1 MTVMILQSQ
10 GSNLFVLW
18 IVAWRY
24 FLRRSWW
31 SSRSIWCIQ
40 VIFFAHSIGKACP
53 KSFRFS
59 NIVFHILYI
68 AFEFWLIT
76 SLSTALWPL
85 SFVAIFVSSSS
96 VILIG
101 SSSWSLPTFWAMMMK
116 SRWVSLVVMRKRL
129 QWMKYEIICIRITF
143 GF

>member
-1 MTVMILQSQ
+1 MILHSQ

-18 IVAWRY
+18 VVGWGY

-40 VIFFAHSIGKACP
+40 VIFFAHSIGKPCP
-53 KSFRFS
+53 KSFGFS